1 MLYLKLRQK
10 LMLLQ
15 VEQIN
20 FFSLKIFVSGS
31 SFMSQQ
37 LTTNTDLD
45 CRAPK
50 NGIGILTSHILH
62 IYLYPYMYVYCS
74 MYVDVLT
81 EQPFFLPVFVLLFMN
96 EWSQTLISISISEY
110 DQGYSLECHQ
120 FCLDLCGLFLL
131 KLKMIVIIIYVQ

>member
-1 MLYLKLRQK
+1 
-10 LMLLQ
+10 
-15 VEQIN
+15 
-20 FFSLKIFVSGS
+20 
-31 SFMSQQ
+31 
-37 LTTNTDLD
+37 
-45 CRAPK
+45 
-50 NGIGILTSHILH
+50 
-62 IYLYPYMYVYCS
+62 MYVYFC

-131 KLKMIVIIIYVQ
+131 KLKMIIIIIYNKSLVNTNLFYTNFTNTHFQKVLIPHLPRIYYIHIFNFITI